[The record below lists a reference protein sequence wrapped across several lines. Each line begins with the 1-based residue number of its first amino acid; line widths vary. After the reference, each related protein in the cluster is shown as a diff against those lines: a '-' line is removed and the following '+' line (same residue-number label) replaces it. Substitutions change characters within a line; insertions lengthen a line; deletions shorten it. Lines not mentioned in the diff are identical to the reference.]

1 MQISGKKIL
10 KETPNNTRAAGGI
23 DDCGIILDAG
33 AAENGLRRRKTGFAL
48 GCPGSFL
55 EQNRVRA

>member
-1 MQISGKKIL
+1 VAL
-10 KETPNNTRAAGGI
+10 PVRETPNNTRAAGGI